1 MQKNVEKK
9 GKHCYD
15 RKQIR
20 VEKSHIWCFFCR
32 YSEYELTFEMSKNY
46 YKKGVSCFMQLE
58 ECYAAFGGSYA
69 DVKSRLMK
77 DDLIK
82 RLVIKFLADTSY
94 ERLAAAM
101 EQKNYEE
108 AFRAVHT
115 LKGVSQNLSFDS
127 LSRATEGLTETLR
140 KWETIPVDE
149 ALCEA
154 QWQQV
159 SADYQTIVDAIRQLQ
174 ESDI

>member
-1 MQKNVEKK
+1 MQI
-9 GKHCYD
+9 D
-15 RKQIR
+15 
-20 VEKSHIWCFFCR
+20 
-32 YSEYELTFEMSKNY
+32 
-46 YKKGVSCFMQLE
+46 
-58 ECYAAFGGSYA
+58 ECYAAFGGNYE

-94 ERLAAAM
+94 ERLAEAVA
-101 EQKNYEE
+101 QKNHGD

-115 LKGVSQNLSFDS
+115 LKGVSQNLSFDR
-127 LSRATEGLTETLR
+127 LSQATEGLTETLR

-154 QWQQV
+154 QFEQV
-159 SADYQTIVDAIRQLQ
+159 TAEYQAVIDAIRQLQ
-174 ESDI
+174 DEE

>member
-1 MQKNVEKK
+1 MQI
-9 GKHCYD
+9 D
-15 RKQIR
+15 
-20 VEKSHIWCFFCR
+20 
-32 YSEYELTFEMSKNY
+32 
-46 YKKGVSCFMQLE
+46 
-58 ECYAAFGGSYA
+58 ECYAAFGGNYE

-94 ERLAAAM
+94 ERLAEAVA
-101 EQKNYEE
+101 QKNHGD

-115 LKGVSQNLSFDS
+115 LKGVSQNLSFDR
-127 LSRATEGLTETLR
+127 LSQATEGLTETLR

-154 QWQQV
+154 QFEQV
-159 SADYQTIVDAIRQLQ
+159 TAEYQAVIGAIRQLQ
-174 ESDI
+174 DAE

>member
-1 MQKNVEKK
+1 MQI
-9 GKHCYD
+9 D
-15 RKQIR
+15 A
-20 VEKSHIWCFFCR
+20 
-32 YSEYELTFEMSKNY
+32 
-46 YKKGVSCFMQLE
+46 
-58 ECYAAFGGSYA
+58 CYAAFGGNYE

-94 ERLAAAM
+94 ERLAEAVA
-101 EQKNYEE
+101 QKNHGD

-115 LKGVSQNLSFDS
+115 LKGVSQNLSFDR
-127 LSRATEGLTETLR
+127 LSQATEGLTETLR

-154 QWQQV
+154 QFEQV
-159 SADYQTIVDAIRQLQ
+159 TAEYQAVIGAIRQLQ
-174 ESDI
+174 DAE